1 MKRQIIQILF
11 IALLLGCNNIDYK
24 PKYKDFANA
33 WERENLIGKVKKLEQ
48 YKANVTEFETE
59 KTAKR
64 IIEFSKEF
72 SETGNILYQENFDNF
87 GKLEQYTKNQ
97 YDKSGFLTESVSE
110 NFVMPT
116 KSIEKA
122 NFDTLTG
129 KQLSAQVI
137 SNDTLKFE
145 AFFKYDK
152 YSNLIEQTNIQNG
165 DTTSGRFEY
174 KYDNAGRILF
184 KKQIDNGEQS
194 RNETTNEFKYDT
206 EGNLLELISKSE
218 LFGEMKSTY
227 EYNSKNRI
235 KKITEYESGKIVK
248 ETLFDKFYNKTLV
261 RFYKS
266 NELNK
271 EMKYEYEFDKKG
283 NWIQRDT
290 FMKEYFGDK
299 NTVMIYKETRKI
311 EYYE

>member
-1 MKRQIIQILF
+1 MKRQFIKILI
-11 IALLLGCNNIDYK
+11 IALLFGCNNMDYK
-24 PKYKDFANA
+24 PKYNDFANA
-33 WERENLIGKVKKLEQ
+33 WERENLTGKVMKLEQ
-48 YKANVTEFETE
+48 YKANVTDFETE
-59 KTAKR
+59 KTDNP
-64 IIEFSKEF
+64 IVEFRKEF
-72 SETGNILYQENFDNF
+72 SETGNILYQENFDTF
-87 GKLEQYTKNQ
+87 GKLEQCMKNQ
-97 YDKSGFLTESVSE
+97 YDKNGYRTESVFE
-110 NFVMPT
+110 NFVVPV

-137 SNDTLKFE
+137 SNDSIKLE

-152 YSNLIEQTNIQNG
+152 SKNLVEQTNIQNG

-174 KYDNAGRILF
+174 KYDSEGRILF
-184 KKQIDNGEQS
+184 RKQINNSKHGI
-194 RNETTNEFKYDT
+194 NETTNEYKYDA
-206 EGNLLELISKSE
+206 EGNLFELISKSE

-235 KKITEYESGKIVK
+235 KKITEYKSGQIDK
-248 ETLFDKFYNKTLV
+248 ETSFDNSYNMTLV

-266 NELNK
+266 NALNK

-283 NWIQRDT
+283 NWIERDA
-290 FMKEYFGDK
+290 FVKEPVGDK
-299 NTVMIYKETRKI
+299 KTVLIYKETRKI

>member
-1 MKRQIIQILF
+1 MKRQIIKTLI
-11 IALLLGCNNIDYK
+11 IALLFGCNNIDYK

-48 YKANVTEFETE
+48 YKANVTDFVTE
-59 KTAKR
+59 KTDKP

-87 GKLEQYTKNQ
+87 GKLEQCMKNQ
-97 YDKSGFLTESVSE
+97 YDKNGYRTESVSE
-110 NFVMPT
+110 NFVVPT
-116 KSIEKA
+116 KSVEKA

-129 KQLSAQVI
+129 RQLSAHVI

-152 YSNLIEQTNIQNG
+152 YKNLIEQTTVQNG

-174 KYDNAGRILF
+174 KYDSEGRMLF
-184 KKQIDNGEQS
+184 KKQIDNGEHS
-194 RNETTNEFKYDT
+194 INETTNEFKYDA
-206 EGNLLELISKSE
+206 EGNLFELISKSE
-218 LFGEMKSTY
+218 LFGEMKSIY

-235 KKITEYESGKIVK
+235 QKITEYKSGQMDK
-248 ETLFDKFYNKTLV
+248 ETSFDEFNNKTLV
-261 RFYKS
+261 CFYKS
-266 NELNK
+266 NALNK
-271 EMKYEYEFDKKG
+271 EMKYKYEFDKKG
-283 NWIQRDT
+283 NWIQRET
-290 FMKEYFGDK
+290 FMKEHFGDK
-299 NTVMIYKETRKI
+299 KTVLIYKETRKI

>member
-1 MKRQIIQILF
+1 MKRQIIQIL
-11 IALLLGCNNIDYK
+11 IITLLFGCNNIDYK

-48 YKANVTEFETE
+48 YRANVTDFETE
-59 KTAKR
+59 KTDKP

-72 SETGNILYQENFDNF
+72 SETGNILYQETFDNF
-87 GKLEQYTKNQ
+87 GKLEQYIKNQ
-97 YDKSGFLTESVSE
+97 YDKHGYRTESVSE

-122 NFDTLTG
+122 KFDTLTG

-137 SNDTLKFE
+137 SDDTLKFE

-152 YSNLIEQTNIQNG
+152 YSNLVEQTDIQNG
-165 DTTSGRFEY
+165 DTTLGSFEY
-174 KYDNAGRILF
+174 KYDNVGRILF
-184 KKQIDNGEQS
+184 KKQIDNGEHS
-194 RNETTNEFKYDT
+194 INETTNEFKYDA

-218 LFGEMKSTY
+218 LFGEMKPTY
-227 EYNSKNRI
+227 EYDSKNQI
-235 KKITEYESGKIVK
+235 KKITEYKSGQIDK

-266 NELNK
+266 NALNK

-283 NWIQRDT
+283 NWIQRNT

-299 NTVMIYKETRKI
+299 KTVLIYKETRKI